1 MMFSEKDKNNNWYVV
16 QTRSRF
22 EKKCHDLLSASGIS
36 AFLPLQTV
44 EKVWSDRVKKI
55 EMPLFPG
62 YLFVQYDEL
71 DRYKILNTQGISKF
85 VSFGGQ
91 YAKVHPKQIEAIEKA
106 LKFENTIEVVDID
119 LVPGQEMLIASG
131 PFKGHHARLVHHNG
145 KGKLLL
151 SVESIGKG
159 VLLEI
164 GRTRMEH
171 ITQFSK
177 VS

>member
-1 MMFSEKDKNNNWYVV
+1 MFSGMDKKNWYVL

-36 AFLPLQTV
+36 VFLPLQTV
-44 EKVWSDRVKKI
+44 SKTWSDRIKKV
-55 EMPLFPG
+55 EVPLFPG
-62 YLFVQYDEL
+62 YLFVQYDEA
-71 DRYKILNTQGISKF
+71 DRYKILNTNGVSRF
-85 VSFGGQ
+85 VSFGGK
-91 YAKVHPKQIEAIEKA
+91 YATLHPSQMKAIEQA
-106 LKFENTIEVVDID
+106 LKAESTIEVVDID
-119 LVPGQEMLIASG
+119 LAPGQEVLVTSG
-131 PFKGHHARLVHHNG
+131 PFKGHYARLVHHNG

-151 SVESIGKG
+151 AVESIGKG

-164 GRTRMEH
+164 GRTRVEH

>member
-1 MMFSEKDKNNNWYVV
+1 MDNKNWYVL

-36 AFLPLQTV
+36 VFLPLQTV
-44 EKVWSDRVKKI
+44 SKNWSDRIKKVDI
-55 EMPLFPG
+55 PLFPG
-62 YLFVQYDEL
+62 YIFVQYSET
-71 DRYKILNTQGISKF
+71 DRYKILNTNGVSRF

-91 YAKVHPKQIEAIEKA
+91 YATVNPAQMQAIEQILKA
-106 LKFENTIEVVDID
+106 ESTIEVVDLD
-119 LVPGQEMLIASG
+119 LTPGQEVLVTSG
-131 PFKGHHARLVHHNG
+131 PFKGHYARLVHHNG

-151 SVESIGKG
+151 AVESIGKG

-164 GRTRMEH
+164 GRTRVEH
-171 ITQFSK
+171 ITRFSK